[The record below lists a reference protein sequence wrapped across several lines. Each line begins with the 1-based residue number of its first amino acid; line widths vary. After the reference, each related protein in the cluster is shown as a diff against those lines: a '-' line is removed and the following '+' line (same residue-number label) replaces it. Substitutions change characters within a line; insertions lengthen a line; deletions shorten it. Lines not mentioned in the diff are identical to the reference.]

1 MNIKCLEL
9 VQRKATKFVMKG
21 TAMDNKNRLMYL
33 HLLPL
38 IMELEIADILFL
50 IKSLTFP
57 SEHFNN
63 IRTLFKFCDNPTRSS
78 SHFKLRHSFCKNQAE
93 RNFYF
98 NRIPRLWNSLPS
110 FDIDLAIATIKSR
123 LRNFFW
129 IQFISHFDPDNVCS
143 YHYVCPCQKCSKLPI
158 SMHFTSFI

>member
-1 MNIKCLEL
+1 MSVLAKCCLYTSPVRSQLVYCSVIWHPHLLMNIKCLEL

-21 TAMDNKNRLMYL
+21 TAMDDKNRLMYL

-110 FDIDLAIATIKSR
+110 FDINIPIATIKSR
-123 LRNFFW
+123 L
-129 IQFISHFDPDNVCS
+129 
-143 YHYVCPCQKCSKLPI
+143 
-158 SMHFTSFI
+158 